1 MQTIVH
7 FHFLCVEVAPGGV
20 WFPPWTDVS
29 WDPARAISL
38 RSITLRYIT
47 PPYITPWIAVTCS
60 GGEGSHSKPDS
71 IISRRTTQTARWPH
85 PADNFCQILLA
96 RQETGDGEGQWS
108 RRGRRSLRRSKSSGL
123 ASGSLLLASGSL
135 LLASGSLLQP
145 SENWMWVGGTNMK
158 SSATIK
164 RWFDFK
170 S

>member
-1 MQTIVH
+1 MH

-60 GGEGSHSKPDS
+60 GGEGSHSQPDS
-71 IISRRTTQTARWPH
+71 IISRRRTQTARWPH

-108 RRGRRSLRRSKSSGL
+108 RRGRRSLRRSKSSVCV
-123 ASGSLLLASGSL
+123 ASGSLLH
-135 LLASGSLLQP
+135 ASGSLLQP
-145 SENWMWVGGTNMK
+145 SENWVWVGGTNMK
-158 SSATIK
+158 SSVTIK
-164 RWFDFK
+164 G
-170 S
+170 